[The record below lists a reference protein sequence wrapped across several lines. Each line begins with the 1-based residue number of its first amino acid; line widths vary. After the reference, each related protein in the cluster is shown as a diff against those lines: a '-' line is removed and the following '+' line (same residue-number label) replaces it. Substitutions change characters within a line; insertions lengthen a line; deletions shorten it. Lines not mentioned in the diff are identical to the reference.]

1 MAARKIK
8 NFRLSVETCRALKAA
23 TKRTGMSERFIVEYL
38 ILKHA
43 GNLHITNGT
52 YGQEKK

>member
-8 NFRLSVETCRALKAA
+8 NFRLSVETCKELKAA
-23 TKRTGMSERFIVEYL
+23 VKRTGMSERFIVEYL

-52 YGQEKK
+52 GQEKK

>member
-8 NFRLSVETCRALKAA
+8 NFRLSGDVCKELKAA
-23 TKRTGMSERFIVEYL
+23 ATRTGMSERFIVEYL
-38 ILKHA
+38 IRKHA

-52 YGQEKK
+52 GQEKK